1 MSVPTKDNSAKTR
14 INIAAL
20 FLSIMAVWR
29 LPAALGL
36 PQEDLSIASSGLSIV
51 LAAAIFMLLRYV
63 FTCNDLRLKRIS
75 YVIGLFFSGFTV
87 IGMPLSINGTLG
99 QLSWQMVLD
108 GLFLIALY
116 TVIYGAGMF
125 LIYQGAE
132 TIINRNPSSKAESL
146 FSKITGNGFFVFAFL
161 IVCWLP
167 VWLAFYPGA
176 FAFDANTQFYQY
188 MDWVL
193 DTQHPLLH
201 TLLLG
206 ACMMYGIDRNIDG
219 YATEGLAI
227 YSVVQIVLLAAMLA
241 YACHWLRRRSAPLW
255 SRVCVTLLFALFPF
269 YSIWSFSATKDVLF
283 SGLVLLVVLQLIDI
297 WHDGFAALRSPLRMI
312 AFVITAVLMMLMRN
326 NGLYALI
333 VLIPFALLWGKGVRI
348 RLTAILAASIAL
360 YFAANGALIW
370 ATEATSPCKIEFLS
384 IPLQQIGR
392 TLRDHPDAIELD
404 EDHVLDVLYD
414 QNLGEVY
421 TPMIADP
428 VKWAAHYDVV
438 DESIPALLSLW
449 AKMGIQH
456 LDSYLEAF
464 LVQNLPY
471 YLPGAEMLYRFDLR
485 ILQIDMYP
493 IEESSYFPEAK
504 ALYQEYDN
512 TLTFLGLPF
521 VRLLSDT
528 AFQVWLSIGAFG
540 LAIYRKQKQWMVGMG
555 FLLGIWITCLIGP
568 VAIIRYM
575 LGFFYAMPVI
585 IAAMLAPT
593 GSTKAL
599 S

>member
-1 MSVPTKDNSAKTR
+1 M
-14 INIAAL
+14 AAL
-20 FLSIMAVWR
+20 ILSIMAVWR
-29 LPAALGL
+29 LPIALGPL
-36 PQEDLSIASSGLSIV
+36 QEDLSIASSGLSIV
-51 LAAAIFMLLRYV
+51 LAAGLFMLLRYV
-63 FTCNDLRLKRIS
+63 FTYNDIRLKRIA
-75 YVIGLFFSGFTV
+75 YVIGLIFSGFTV
-87 IGMPLSINGTLG
+87 IGKSLSINSSLG
-99 QLSWQMVLD
+99 QLSWDLVLD
-108 GLFLIALY
+108 GIFLIALY
-116 TVIYGAGMF
+116 TIIYGAGLF

-132 TIINRNPSSKAESL
+132 FIINREPSGNAESL

-206 ACMMYGIDRNIDG
+206 ACMMYGIDHNIDG

-255 SRVCVTLLFALFPF
+255 SRICVTLLFALFPF

-297 WHDGFAALRSPLRMI
+297 WHDGFAAFRSPLRI
-312 AFVITAVLMMLMRN
+312 ITFVVTTVLMMLMRN

-333 VLIPFALLWGKGVRI
+333 VLIPFALLWGKGMRI
-348 RLTAILAASIAL
+348 RLTTILAASIAL
-360 YFAANGALIW
+360 YFVANSALVW

-392 TLRDHPDAIELD
+392 TLRDHPEAIELD
-404 EDHVLDVLYD
+404 DDHILDVLYD

-421 TPMIADP
+421 TPAIADP
-428 VKWAAHYDVV
+428 VKWAAHYDMV

-493 IEESSYFPEAK
+493 IEESSYFPKAK
-504 ALYQEYDN
+504 ALYQQYDE

-528 AFQVWLSIGAFG
+528 AFQVWLCIGAFG
-540 LAIYRKQKQWMVGMG
+540 LAIYRKQKQWMVGLS

-585 IAAMLAPT
+585 IAAMLAPRD
-593 GSTKAL
+593 STKAL